1 MKTQYYEN
9 HRKTVPLYTYATGL
23 ALVALFIGSVNNLRL
38 SWGGEAF
45 YSASLLVL
53 ATVILWSL
61 FLHARR
67 FALKAQDRAIRA
79 EESLRYYV
87 LTGKLPDPRLH
98 PKQLIALRFASDE
111 ELPALAERSLA
122 EHLSPDSIKRAIRNW
137 RADHYRV

>member
-9 HRKTVPLYTYATGL
+9 HRKTVPLYTYVTGL

-53 ATVILWSL
+53 ATLILWSL
-61 FLHARR
+61 FIHTRR

-79 EESLRYYV
+79 EESLRFFV
-87 LTGKLPDPRLH
+87 LTGKLPDARLH
-98 PKQLIALRFASDE
+98 TKQIIALRFASDE
-111 ELPALAERSLA
+111 ELIALAEKTLA
-122 EHLSPDSIKRAIRNW
+122 EHLSPDSIKRSIRHW